1 MKNIFVLPSDKPSRL
16 AYDFDEKCYYLQDN
30 VVFFEHQDLI
40 ENRNIYITN
49 SEEIKE
55 GDYGI
60 GHATGLFGVG
70 EKDYLFKHDGSKKGR
85 INSICVGA
93 KKIVLCTDP
102 ELIKNGV
109 QAIDDDFLEFFV
121 KNPSCEFV
129 EVDRVDFDV
138 DMGLGE
144 ECIEYNHYY
153 KPIIPQPKQET
164 IDEVAERI
172 LANNIDGLKDLL
184 NDDDLFYFYKGVII
198 NYGVAV
204 AEHQSEKTFI
214 KVKNSEL
221 LLPITD
227 KNYLNVVDLYGK
239 KYNIEPVC
247 GTNPKLKLLDSNQS
261 VVYGDGETYHFL
273 LTEK

>member
-49 SEEIKE
+49 SEEINKDTKPCWCINTIKNTWDNDLIYYQ
-55 GDYGI
+55 GAMPQY
-60 GHATGLFGVG
+60 HYVG
-70 EKDYLFKHDGSKKGR
+70 F
-85 INSICVGA
+85 
-93 KKIVLCTDP
+93 KKIILTTDT

-109 QAIDDDFLEFFV
+109 QAIDDNFLEFFV

>member
-93 KKIVLCTDP
+93 KKIVLCTDT

-109 QAIDDDFLEFFV
+109 QAIDDNFLEFFV

-164 IDEVAERI
+164 IDEVAERKYPLTNI
-172 LANNIDGLKDLL
+172 LHLQL
-184 NDDDLFYFYKGVII
+184 NTAIRTGFIEGAK
-198 NYGVAV
+198 
-204 AEHQSEKTFI
+204 HQSEKMFI

-247 GTNPKLKLLDSNQS
+247 GTNPKLKLFDSNQS